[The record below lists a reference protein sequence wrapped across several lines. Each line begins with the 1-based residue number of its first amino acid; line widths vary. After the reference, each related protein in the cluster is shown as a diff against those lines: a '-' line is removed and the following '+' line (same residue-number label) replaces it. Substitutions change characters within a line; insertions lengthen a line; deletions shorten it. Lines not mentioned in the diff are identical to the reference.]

1 MKVNLQL
8 FWTLNDTYQEAFDA
22 IQKNIDSTAKN
33 IQNLENE
40 ISSLQNTLAN
50 LWKEQTTSIA
60 KEYVTAKK
68 WLEELEE
75 QTGKKGLED
84 VFVSIVENVE

>member
-1 MKVNLQL
+1 MNEYAKQTKKMQKDKYQALDKEAEYWLKNQQKKIEE
-8 FWTLNDTYQEAFDA
+8 LNDTYQEAFDA

-50 LWKEQTTSIA
+50 L
-60 KEYVTAKK
+60 
-68 WLEELEE
+68 
-75 QTGKKGLED
+75 
-84 VFVSIVENVE
+84 